1 MNSIKTI
8 SFSQI
13 IEHLIPLGELMDL
26 GFDESK
32 ISAALLKFD
41 NNKDRALDYLIN

>member
-1 MNSIKTI
+1 MKLNLP
-8 SFSQI
+8 QI

-41 NNKDRALDYLIN
+41 NNKDKALDYLIN